1 VLQRGEPAA
10 ILPDDDELF
19 RIPPDMPFDTKLIDD
34 LVRVATGAFGAVAGV
49 REEARTR
56 LREQFEHVLSRL
68 DVVTREEFEIVRAL
82 AQRAREEQELL
93 AARVAALE
101 AAAKPAAS
109 KRAAPAAA
117 TAAAKPARKAKAAPA
132 AAPAPKGRRPRA
144 KVAD

>member
-1 VLQRGEPAA
+1 
-10 ILPDDDELF
+10 
-19 RIPPDMPFDTKLIDD
+19 MPFDTKLIDD

-101 AAAKPAAS
+101 AAAKPAAPEEPA
-109 KRAAPAAA
+109 AAPAAA
-117 TAAAKPARKAKAAPA
+117 AQPARKAKAAAPA
-132 AAPAPKGRRPRA
+132 SPAGAPAPKGRRPRA
-144 KVAD
+144 KAAD

>member
-1 VLQRGEPAA
+1 
-10 ILPDDDELF
+10 
-19 RIPPDMPFDTKLIDD
+19 MPFDTKLIDD

-101 AAAKPAAS
+101 AVARPAQPAKRA
-109 KRAAPAAA
+109 AAPAAA
-117 TAAAKPARKAKAAPA
+117 AAKAEQGRSARKAKAAPA
-132 AAPAPKGRRPRA
+132 ESSAPAAAPKGRRPRA
-144 KVAD
+144 KVSD

>member
-1 VLQRGEPAA
+1 
-10 ILPDDDELF
+10 
-19 RIPPDMPFDTKLIDD
+19 MPFDTKLIDD

-101 AAAKPAAS
+101 AAAKPAAKPAAP

-117 TAAAKPARKAKAAPA
+117 PAAVAAKPVRKAKAAPA
-132 AAPAPKGRRPRA
+132 AAPKGRRSRA
-144 KVAD
+144 KAD

>member
-1 VLQRGEPAA
+1 
-10 ILPDDDELF
+10 
-19 RIPPDMPFDTKLIDD
+19 MPFDTKLIDD

-101 AAAKPAAS
+101 AAAQPAQPA
-109 KRAAPAAA
+109 KRAAAPAAA
-117 TAAAKPARKAKAAPA
+117 KAEGAKPSRKAKAAPA
-132 AAPAPKGRRPRA
+132 ESPAPAAAPKGRRPRA
-144 KVAD
+144 KV

>member
-1 VLQRGEPAA
+1 
-10 ILPDDDELF
+10 
-19 RIPPDMPFDTKLIDD
+19 MPFDTKLIDD

-101 AAAKPAAS
+101 AAAKPAAPEPA
-109 KRAAPAAA
+109 AAPAAA
-117 TAAAKPARKAKAAPA
+117 AQPARKAKAAVPA
-132 AAPAPKGRRPRA
+132 SPAGAPAPKGRRPRA
-144 KVAD
+144 KAAD

>member
-1 VLQRGEPAA
+1 
-10 ILPDDDELF
+10 
-19 RIPPDMPFDTKLIDD
+19 MPFDTKLIDD

-101 AAAKPAAS
+101 AAAKPAAKPAAP

-117 TAAAKPARKAKAAPA
+117 APAPAAVAPAPAAITAKPARKAKAASA
-132 AAPAPKGRRPRA
+132 AAPKGRRSRA
-144 KVAD
+144 KAD

>member
-1 VLQRGEPAA
+1 
-10 ILPDDDELF
+10 
-19 RIPPDMPFDTKLIDD
+19 MPFDTKLIDD

-101 AAAKPAAS
+101 AAAQPAQPA
-109 KRAAPAAA
+109 KRPAAPAAA
-117 TAAAKPARKAKAAPA
+117 AKAEGGRPARKAKAAASSAPA
-132 AAPAPKGRRPRA
+132 AAPKGRRPRT
-144 KVAD
+144 KVSD

>member
-1 VLQRGEPAA
+1 
-10 ILPDDDELF
+10 
-19 RIPPDMPFDTKLIDD
+19 MPFDTKLIDD

-101 AAAKPAAS
+101 AAAEPAAKPVAP
-109 KRAAPAAA
+109 KRAAPAVAP
-117 TAAAKPARKAKAAPA
+117 AAAAPVAVTAEPARKAKPAPA
-132 AAPAPKGRRPRA
+132 AAVAAAPKGRRPRA
-144 KVAD
+144 KAD

>member
-1 VLQRGEPAA
+1 
-10 ILPDDDELF
+10 
-19 RIPPDMPFDTKLIDD
+19 MPFDTKLIDD

-101 AAAKPAAS
+101 AAAKPSAKPAAS
-109 KRAAPAAA
+109 KRAAPASSE
-117 TAAAKPARKAKAAPA
+117 TAARPARKAKAAA
-132 AAPAPKGRRPRA
+132 DSAPAPKGRRPRA
-144 KVAD
+144 KAAD

>member
-1 VLQRGEPAA
+1 
-10 ILPDDDELF
+10 
-19 RIPPDMPFDTKLIDD
+19 MPFDTKLIDD

-101 AAAKPAAS
+101 AAAKPAAP
-109 KRAAPAAA
+109 KRAAPATA

>member
-1 VLQRGEPAA
+1 
-10 ILPDDDELF
+10 
-19 RIPPDMPFDTKLIDD
+19 MPFDTKLIDD

-56 LREQFEHVLSRL
+56 LREQFEHILSRL

-101 AAAKPAAS
+101 AAPKPAVEAKPAAA
-109 KRAAPAAA
+109 KRPATKRTA
-117 TAAAKPARKAKAAPA
+117 AAAKPARKAKAAPSS
-132 AAPAPKGRRPRA
+132 AAPAPKGRRVRTKA
-144 KVAD
+144 VD

>member
-1 VLQRGEPAA
+1 
-10 ILPDDDELF
+10 
-19 RIPPDMPFDTKLIDD
+19 MPFDTKLIDD

-56 LREQFEHVLSRL
+56 LREQFEQILSRL

-101 AAAKPAAS
+101 AAAKPAAPEPV
-109 KRAAPAAA
+109 AAPAAA
-117 TAAAKPARKAKAAPA
+117 AGPARKAKAAAPA
-132 AAPAPKGRRPRA
+132 SPAGAPAPKGRRPRA
-144 KVAD
+144 KAAD

>member
-1 VLQRGEPAA
+1 
-10 ILPDDDELF
+10 
-19 RIPPDMPFDTKLIDD
+19 MPFDTKLIDD

-101 AAAKPAAS
+101 AAATPAAS

-117 TAAAKPARKAKAAPA
+117 TAAAKPARKAKAAT
-132 AAPAPKGRRPRA
+132 APAPKGRRTRA

>member
-1 VLQRGEPAA
+1 
-10 ILPDDDELF
+10 
-19 RIPPDMPFDTKLIDD
+19 MPFDTKLIDD

-109 KRAAPAAA
+109 KRAAPATA

>member
-1 VLQRGEPAA
+1 
-10 ILPDDDELF
+10 
-19 RIPPDMPFDTKLIDD
+19 MPFDTKLIDD

-56 LREQFEHVLSRL
+56 LREQFEHILSRL

-109 KRAAPAAA
+109 KRATPA
-117 TAAAKPARKAKAAPA
+117 AAAKPARKAKPA
-132 AAPAPKGRRPRA
+132 ADSAPAPKSRRPRA
-144 KVAD
+144 KAVD

>member
-1 VLQRGEPAA
+1 
-10 ILPDDDELF
+10 
-19 RIPPDMPFDTKLIDD
+19 MPFDTKLIDD

-101 AAAKPAAS
+101 AAAKPAVKPAAKPAAS
-109 KRAAPAAA
+109 KRAAPAAV
-117 TAAAKPARKAKAAPA
+117 TETGAKPARKAKAAADAPPA
-132 AAPAPKGRRPRA
+132 AAPAPKGRRARA
-144 KVAD
+144 KAVD

>member
-1 VLQRGEPAA
+1 
-10 ILPDDDELF
+10 
-19 RIPPDMPFDTKLIDD
+19 MPFDTKLIDD

-56 LREQFEHVLSRL
+56 LREQFEHILSRL

-101 AAAKPAAS
+101 APAGTAAPR
-109 KRAAPAAA
+109 RAAAAP
-117 TAAAKPARKAKAAPA
+117 AAAKPARKAGSAAAAAPA
-132 AAPAPKGRRPRA
+132 AKRRRARPKA
-144 KVAD
+144 TD

>member
-1 VLQRGEPAA
+1 
-10 ILPDDDELF
+10 
-19 RIPPDMPFDTKLIDD
+19 MPFDTKLIDD

-101 AAAKPAAS
+101 AAAKPAAAP
-109 KRAAPAAA
+109 KRAASAATPVAAAPAAV
-117 TAAAKPARKAKAAPA
+117 AAKPARKAKPAPA
-132 AAPAPKGRRPRA
+132 AGAAAAPKGRRPRA
-144 KVAD
+144 KAD

>member
-1 VLQRGEPAA
+1 
-10 ILPDDDELF
+10 
-19 RIPPDMPFDTKLIDD
+19 MPFDTKLIDD

-56 LREQFEHVLSRL
+56 LREQFEHILSRL

-101 AAAKPAAS
+101 AAAKPATS
-109 KRAAPAAA
+109 KRAAPA
-117 TAAAKPARKAKAAPA
+117 AAAKPARKAKPAADSAPA
-132 AAPAPKGRRPRA
+132 LKGRRPRA
-144 KVAD
+144 KVVD

>member
-1 VLQRGEPAA
+1 
-10 ILPDDDELF
+10 
-19 RIPPDMPFDTKLIDD
+19 MPFDTKLIDD

-101 AAAKPAAS
+101 SAAKPAAAP

-117 TAAAKPARKAKAAPA
+117 APATPAAKPARKAKAAA
-132 AAPAPKGRRPRA
+132 AAAPKGRRPRA
-144 KVAD
+144 KAD

>member
-1 VLQRGEPAA
+1 
-10 ILPDDDELF
+10 
-19 RIPPDMPFDTKLIDD
+19 MPFDTKLIDD

-56 LREQFEHVLSRL
+56 LREQFEHILARL

-101 AAAKPAAS
+101 AAAKPAAAKPVTPKPAA
-109 KRAAPAAA
+109 KRAATA
-117 TAAAKPARKAKAAPA
+117 TAAKPARKAETTPA

-144 KVAD
+144 KIVD

>member
-1 VLQRGEPAA
+1 
-10 ILPDDDELF
+10 
-19 RIPPDMPFDTKLIDD
+19 MPFDTKLIDD

-101 AAAKPAAS
+101 AAAKPAA
-109 KRAAPAAA
+109 AAPRRTAASAAA
-117 TAAAKPARKAKAAPA
+117 EKPAGRAKSAAT
-132 AAPAPKGRRPRA
+132 PAPKGRRPRA
-144 KVAD
+144 KAD

>member
-1 VLQRGEPAA
+1 
-10 ILPDDDELF
+10 
-19 RIPPDMPFDTKLIDD
+19 MPFDTKLIDD

-101 AAAKPAAS
+101 AAAKPAKPAAS
-109 KRAAPAAA
+109 KHAAPAAA
-117 TAAAKPARKAKAAPA
+117 VAATAAKPARKAKAVPEAG
-132 AAPAPKGRRPRA
+132 PAPKGRRTRA
-144 KVAD
+144 KVGN

>member
-1 VLQRGEPAA
+1 
-10 ILPDDDELF
+10 
-19 RIPPDMPFDTKLIDD
+19 MPFDTKLIDD

-68 DVVTREEFEIVRAL
+68 DVVTREEFEIVRGL

-101 AAAKPAAS
+101 AAAQPARPAA
-109 KRAAPAAA
+109 RAASAPAAA
-117 TAAAKPARKAKAAPA
+117 KPEGRAPRKAKVA
-132 AAPAPKGRRPRA
+132 AAASAAPKGRRPRA
-144 KVAD
+144 KVSD

>member
-1 VLQRGEPAA
+1 
-10 ILPDDDELF
+10 
-19 RIPPDMPFDTKLIDD
+19 MPFDTKLIDD

-101 AAAKPAAS
+101 AAARPAQSA
-109 KRAAPAAA
+109 KRAAAPASAPAAA
-117 TAAAKPARKAKAAPA
+117 KAEGGRPARKAKAAPA
-132 AAPAPKGRRPRA
+132 ASSTPAAAPKGRRPRTKA
-144 KVAD
+144 SD

>member
-1 VLQRGEPAA
+1 
-10 ILPDDDELF
+10 
-19 RIPPDMPFDTKLIDD
+19 MPFDTKLIDD
-34 LVRVATGAFGAVAGV
+34 LVRVATGAFGAVAGA

-56 LREQFEHVLSRL
+56 LREQFEHILSRL

-101 AAAKPAAS
+101 AAAKPATAAP
-109 KRAAPAAA
+109 RRTAAAPAAA
-117 TAAAKPARKAKAAPA
+117 EKPARRAKSA

-144 KVAD
+144 KAD

>member
-1 VLQRGEPAA
+1 
-10 ILPDDDELF
+10 
-19 RIPPDMPFDTKLIDD
+19 MPFDTKLIDD

-56 LREQFEHVLSRL
+56 LREQFEHILSRL

-101 AAAKPAAS
+101 AAAKPAAAAP
-109 KRAAPAAA
+109 RRAAAAPAAA
-117 TAAAKPARKAKAAPA
+117 EKPARRAKSA

-144 KVAD
+144 KAD

>member
-1 VLQRGEPAA
+1 
-10 ILPDDDELF
+10 
-19 RIPPDMPFDTKLIDD
+19 MPFDTKLIDD

-101 AAAKPAAS
+101 AAAQPAKRVAS
-109 KRAAPAAA
+109 AQPAKRAAAPAAA
-117 TAAAKPARKAKAAPA
+117 TAKTEGRPARKAKAAPA
-132 AAPAPKGRRPRA
+132 APKGRRSRA
-144 KVAD
+144 KVD

>member
-1 VLQRGEPAA
+1 
-10 ILPDDDELF
+10 
-19 RIPPDMPFDTKLIDD
+19 MPFDTKLIDD

-101 AAAKPAAS
+101 AGGE
-109 KRAAPAAA
+109 
-117 TAAAKPARKAKAAPA
+117 ARGQACRLRGARPRRRRPSPLARPR
-132 AAPAPKGRRPRA
+132 PPRPPRRPRSLRRRA
-144 KVAD
+144 AGPAPRSRTEFRHKSSTTLS

>member
-1 VLQRGEPAA
+1 
-10 ILPDDDELF
+10 
-19 RIPPDMPFDTKLIDD
+19 MPFDTKLIDD

-117 TAAAKPARKAKAAPA
+117 RPAGKTPSRKTKAAPA

>member
-1 VLQRGEPAA
+1 
-10 ILPDDDELF
+10 
-19 RIPPDMPFDTKLIDD
+19 MPFDTKLIDD

-56 LREQFEHVLSRL
+56 LREQFEHILSRL

-101 AAAKPAAS
+101 AEAKPAAAKPAAAKRPAA
-109 KRAAPAAA
+109 KRASASAAA
-117 TAAAKPARKAKAAPA
+117 TAPAAMPARKVKAAASA
-132 AAPAPKGRRPRA
+132 AAPAPKGRRARTRA
-144 KVAD
+144 AD